1 MPRPPPLTIILVV
14 LGLAGLRTAGD
25 ELLYRYE
32 CDVVPY
38 DPSAGWLDGLCE
50 YPCSESL
57 ADGHFI
63 LEWPFAGDFA
73 NYHYWI
79 ARPPVAPPH
88 PVGRV
93 ALPLEP
99 SFWSEF
105 VHVRW

>member
-63 LEWPFAGDFA
+63 LEWPFAGDLA

-79 ARPPVAPPH
+79 ARPPPPC
-88 PVGRV
+88 GSSGASARTI
-93 ALPLEP
+93 LL
-99 SFWSEF
+99 
-105 VHVRW
+105 VRIRTRAMVK